1 MSVICYNWKR
11 IKQREHLTS
20 HNFGR
25 NIHRAMGVDGLPT
38 KVTRLAMLIL
48 FDIVGPTTASHPP
61 AAVVGVRKV
70 SISCCSW
77 LRADYRLN
85 PRNSTELIYKAQL
98 EEQNLKFFLLFFFSW
113 VWCPGFPSLG
123 PAYLSISSSKKV
135 KQFISSYIFSL
146 P

>member
-1 MSVICYNWKR
+1 MKPQHLYISSIFWVSFSLAVNIVRTLKVSLGGWACGASSIQLSLNVICYNWKR

-25 NIHRAMGVDGLPT
+25 NIHRAMGADGLPT

-77 LRADYRLN
+77 LWAD
-85 PRNSTELIYKAQL
+85 
-98 EEQNLKFFLLFFFSW
+98 
-113 VWCPGFPSLG
+113 
-123 PAYLSISSSKKV
+123 
-135 KQFISSYIFSL
+135 
-146 P
+146 